1 MAATAR
7 RFERSVLSQ
16 VVTTGT
22 RGAEPEKILDSPN
35 SIAAERAT
43 VMRLSG
49 CWSITAPDSLRTVLR
64 DPAYTSGN
72 ADSVVVEFVL
82 GSIRRVTVL
91 HNGDALRG
99 EITAKR
105 VECPKP

>member
-7 RFERSVLSQ
+7 RFERNALSQ

-22 RGAEPEKILDSPN
+22 RGAEPEKNLAAPN
-35 SIAAERAT
+35 SIAAVT
-43 VMRLSG
+43 RLDG
-49 CWSITAPDSLRTVLR
+49 CWSITAPDSLRTLLR
-64 DPAYTSGN
+64 NPAYTSGN
-72 ADSVVVEFVL
+72 ADSVIVEFVL

-91 HNGDALRG
+91 QNGDALRG

-105 VECPKP
+105 VDCAKP